1 MIVVDASV
9 LIDALL
15 DDGPTGA
22 AARTVLAD
30 DTEWAAP
37 PHLFIEVLSVT
48 RRRLLRTEIG
58 GDRAAEAA
66 AALAGLE
73 VLWVD
78 PSALVPRVW
87 ELRDNVAAFDAAYV
101 ATAEL
106 LDCDLITGDRRL
118 ATASGPRCRIRTIG

>member
-15 DDGPTGA
+15 DDGPTGV
-22 AARTVLAD
+22 AARTVLSAD
-30 DTEWAAP
+30 TGWAAP
-37 PHLFIEVLSVT
+37 PHPCIEALSVT

-58 GDRAAEAA
+58 GGRAAEAA

-78 PSALVPRVW
+78 PSALVPRVR
-87 ELRDNVAAFDAAYV
+87 ELRDDVAA
-101 ATAEL
+101 
-106 LDCDLITGDRRL
+106 
-118 ATASGPRCRIRTIG
+118 ASGPRCRIRTVG